1 MVKKTKKTKLY
12 GGAGEA
18 VIGILQGLSGL
29 SGVGFSN
36 RSKKKKNANA
46 TNATSAVNAA
56 NNDNASLPKNS
67 KFKQTLKS
75 GYNKVKKSSIINTK
89 TAANKCNLSSIL
101 LGSFKCKS
109 DTGLFKNECKKKN
122 ILKRIKNHL
131 MFKNESDKIYIKKYF
146 EPHLNKYINSNEKI
160 TDVSAILECMNYKMT
175 NIFMAF
181 YKINNFE
188 FDKESSNYEKWVNT
202 KSLDEININKTD
214 KQILLEK
221 FADFIVN
228 VLIKSFLAYNSKDL
242 EIENEFKLFL
252 KSFSSNLYY
261 SYNQLLGQNNSQLQK
276 RLNNF
281 KSELVRTF
289 VNKNS
294 EAKLELFYKDY
305 QDKKENNVQQILS
318 TLLEKNKSSKFLF
331 TISGMLLFALLMK
344 FEVFAPSPGMKSGTF

>member
-1 MVKKTKKTKLY
+1 MVKKTKKNQLH
-12 GGAGEA
+12 GGADIA
-18 VIGILQGLSGL
+18 SVIGQSLSGL
-29 SGVGFSN
+29 SGLGFRK
-36 RSKKKKNANA
+36 RSKKKKNAN
-46 TNATSAVNAA
+46 NVNASNTA
-56 NNDNASLPKNS
+56 NTANPSLPKNS
-67 KFKQTLKS
+67 RFKQTLKT

-146 EPHLNKYINSNEKI
+146 EIYLNKYINSKQKI

-175 NIFMAF
+175 NIFMTF

-188 FDKESSNYEKWVNT
+188 FDKESSNYEAWVNT
-202 KSLDEININKTD
+202 KSSDQNNINKSD

-289 VNKNS
+289 VNKNT
-294 EAKLELFYKDY
+294 ETKLDFFYKDY
-305 QDKKENNVQQILS
+305 QDKKETHTQQILS
-318 TLLEKNKSSKFLF
+318 TLFDKNKSSKFLF
-331 TISGMLLFALLMK
+331 TISGMFLFALLLK
-344 FEVFAPSPGMKSGTF
+344 FDVFAAPPGMKSGTF